1 MHSYHLQAKGFE
13 VSACIVMEVD
23 LVAHSQAV
31 DDLPDS
37 DPSSFSPK
45 FNWPNGDLGVAGET
59 KRKSNHSPHCL
70 TDRFLHVA
78 ARWMMVAVQIFETDC
93 ISTYIMWIYMMH
105 CMLCPTFPCTEWTQ
119 WTEFTIRRALKWP
132 EPTRGAQQVEAL
144 RHLLA

>member
-37 DPSSFSPK
+37 DPSSFSPN

-70 TDRFLHVA
+70 TDSFYMLQLDG
-78 ARWMMVAVQIFETDC
+78 WWLQFKSLKQIVYQRISCEFIWC
-93 ISTYIMWIYMMH
+93 IVCFVPLFRALSE
-105 CMLCPTFPCTEWTQ
+105 LS
-119 WTEFTIRRALKWP
+119 TIRRALKWP
-132 EPTRGAQQVEAL
+132 EPTWGAQQVEAL